1 MKEEF
6 KAIQIPG
13 YLISNT
19 GKVVSLKS
27 GREMTQGVDKDGYH
41 SVNLRDSS
49 QGQKQCKFLVHRL
62 VALAFIEG
70 YEDGLEVDHKDQN
83 KANNNY
89 QNLQWADRFTQQRN
103 TPNNVYVSYNGNDY
117 ILKDICS
124 KFNSDTLYGNILSR
138 VNRGKGSHQ
147 SVFEHS
153 IKGLTYVE

>member
-19 GKVVSLKS
+19 GKVISMKS
-27 GREMTQGVDKDGYH
+27 GKEMKQGVDKDGYH

-62 VALAFIEG
+62 VALSFVVG
-70 YEDGLEVDHKDQN
+70 YADGLEVDHKDQN
-83 KANNNY
+83 KSNNNHS
-89 QNLQWADRFTQQRN
+89 NLRWSDRFAQQRN
-103 TPNNVYVSYNGNDY
+103 TPNNVYVSFNGVSH

-124 KFNSDTLYGNILSR
+124 KFNSDTLYGNVLSR

-147 SVFEHS
+147 SVFEYS
-153 IKGLTYVE
+153 IKGLTYVK